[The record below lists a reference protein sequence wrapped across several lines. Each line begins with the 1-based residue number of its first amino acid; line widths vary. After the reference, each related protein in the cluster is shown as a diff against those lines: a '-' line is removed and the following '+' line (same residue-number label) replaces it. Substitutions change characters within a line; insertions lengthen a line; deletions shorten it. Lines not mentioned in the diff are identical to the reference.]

1 MSSQH
6 QMQQPSATFGD
17 KWRAIPGRPEYELS
31 ERGQMRRVQARNGPG
46 PGPLLK
52 PWRNKKTGYLYIS
65 LWRGNRGFQTTVH
78 RLVALTFLGAP
89 PSGKHV
95 VAHNDGSRDNNH
107 RSNLRWATMT
117 ENARDTF
124 IHGTHNRGS
133 RNGQAKIDEI
143 CAVAIL
149 KMVAMQIP
157 RSHAAEG
164 FGVCR
169 QTVDDIVN
177 RRRWRHIQ

>member
-6 QMQQPSATFGD
+6 QMHGPSATSD
-17 KWRAIPGRPEYELS
+17 DEWRAIPGWPEYQLS
-31 ERGQMRRVQARNGPG
+31 ERGQLRRVHARNGPG
-46 PGPLLK
+46 PGPFLK
-52 PWRNKKTGYLYIS
+52 PWRNKQNGYLYIS
-65 LWRGNRGFQTTVH
+65 LWRGNRRFQTTVH

-89 PSGKHV
+89 PSQKHV

-107 RSNLRWATMT
+107 RSNLRWATLA
-117 ENARDTF
+117 ENVRDTF

-149 KMVAMQIP
+149 KMIEMQIP
-157 RSHAAEG
+157 RSLAAEG
-164 FGVCR
+164 FGVSR

-177 RRRWRHIQ
+177 NRRWRHIR

>member
-1 MSSQH
+1 
-6 QMQQPSATFGD
+6 
-17 KWRAIPGRPEYELS
+17 
-31 ERGQMRRVQARNGPG
+31 
-46 PGPLLK
+46 
-52 PWRNKKTGYLYIS
+52 
-65 LWRGNRGFQTTVH
+65 
-78 RLVALTFLGAP
+78 
-89 PSGKHV
+89 
-95 VAHNDGSRDNNH
+95 
-107 RSNLRWATMT
+107 MT